1 MANKNP
7 LGEGKFR
14 IMPPQPPL
22 YEDTTKAHMTFN
34 KAVYELGLKLIEDY
48 RTGKCSDRTKTLE
61 AITEIF
67 RVSNNFARPFFNG
80 GIIDEFGI

>member
-1 MANKNP
+1 MANKNA
-7 LGEGKFR
+7 LGAGKLMT
-14 IMPPQPPL
+14 MPPQPPL

-48 RTGKCSDRTKTLE
+48 RTGKCSDRAKTLE
-61 AITEIF
+61 AIIEIF
-67 RVSNNFARPFFNG
+67 RVSNNVMRPFLSG